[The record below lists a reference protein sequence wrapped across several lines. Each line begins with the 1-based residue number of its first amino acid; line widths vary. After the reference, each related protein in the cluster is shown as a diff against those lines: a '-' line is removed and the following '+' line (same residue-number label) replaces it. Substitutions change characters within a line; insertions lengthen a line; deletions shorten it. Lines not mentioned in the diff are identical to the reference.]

1 MEENKKTIRQIRKA
15 ANIGLY
21 GTLFVGLLTIA
32 EHYLDKYVWI
42 REITTNEYTCH
53 LFMYVGLVLAVG
65 YIAMI
70 LLTLRRQ
77 IPQLRQMEDTP
88 ETLKCYLRIARS
100 IYLGALAVSAIL
112 AAIIVITHEN
122 TLIML
127 MLLLFITLV
136 LNYPNMYKMKND
148 MGLDDDTMK
157 NLFGKDYIGKE

>member
-1 MEENKKTIRQIRKA
+1 MEEYKKIIRQIRTA

-21 GTLFVGLLTIA
+21 GTLFVGILTIA
-32 EHYLDKYVWI
+32 EHYLDKYVWA
-42 REITTNEYTCH
+42 REITTNEYTHH

-77 IPQLRQMEDTP
+77 IPKLRQMDETP
-88 ETLKCYLRIARS
+88 ETLRCYLKLARC
-100 IYLGALAVSAIL
+100 IYIGALVVAIIL

-127 MLLLFITLV
+127 MMLLFITLA

-148 MGLDDDTMK
+148 MGLDDNTMK
-157 NLFGKDYIGKE
+157 ELFGKDYIDKE